1 MSSNSV
7 AVMPRPKFESWFMEA
22 TLIPNFHYIEIK
34 DDYSDL
40 NDKLDY
46 YIENLDKLKE
56 ISSNANNYVNQF
68 RDEND
73 EKIISLLVME
83 KFFNFSGQKKSSINF
98 FS

>member
-1 MSSNSV
+1 MDN
-7 AVMPRPKFESWFMEA
+7 
-22 TLIPNFHYIEIK
+22 NF
-34 DDYSDL
+34 
-40 NDKLDY
+40 
-46 YIENLDKLKE
+46 LDKLKE

-68 RDEND
+68 RDEKD

>member
-7 AVMPRPKFESWFMEA
+7 AVMPKPKFESWFMEA

-40 NDKLDY
+40 NDKLEY
-46 YIENLDKLKE
+46 YIKNLDKLKE